1 MNLNF
6 SIFVIE
12 LFEAMEKHSRLKKF
26 ARFYIVPIVILFFF
40 KNLLF
45 NRLQSHFL
53 FQNTYNAFMNIS
65 MKN

>member
-1 MNLNF
+1 MGVIF
-6 SIFVIE
+6 IRMIIFVVE
-12 LFEAMEKHSRLKKF
+12 LFETMEKHGRLKQF

-53 FQNTYNAFMNIS
+53 
-65 MKN
+65 